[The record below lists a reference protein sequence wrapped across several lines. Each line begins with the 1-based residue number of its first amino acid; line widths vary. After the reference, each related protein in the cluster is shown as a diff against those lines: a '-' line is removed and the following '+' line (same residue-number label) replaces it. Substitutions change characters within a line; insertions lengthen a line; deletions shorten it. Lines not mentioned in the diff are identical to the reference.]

1 MAIDSRAK
9 RASIACLGLA
19 FLGPSITIDGS
30 LSQADRQVV
39 AHSYYGILATEG
51 TKTIGG
57 TSQLEAFDAAG
68 GIKVQKQGTLGGVS
82 QLEAFDAAGGITVER
97 TIGGTTVAELEVI
110 PDFNTLE
117 VQGRGLLAEE
127 SGDGTIINLA
137 TLTEF
142 EVLTEPVTL
151 VLDDNSLV
159 IEVPDDTQSVQ
170 TIGFVGPAGAAG
182 ADGADATS
190 SEVIVLNKAERKNV
204 VEDSPSTGDIT
215 VYYGIANPLSDD
227 ADPVWLITQTVY
239 LADGDSFDAIKL
251 FASDAQDQ
259 VWNDHLTLVYF

>member
-1 MAIDSRAK
+1 M
-9 RASIACLGLA
+9 
-19 FLGPSITIDGS
+19 
-30 LSQADRQVV
+30 
-39 AHSYYGILATEG
+39 
-51 TKTIGG
+51 
-57 TSQLEAFDAAG
+57 
-68 GIKVQKQGTLGGVS
+68 
-82 QLEAFDAAGGITVER
+82 
-97 TIGGTTVAELEVI
+97 AELEVI

-127 SGDGTIINLA
+127 SGGATIINLA

-142 EVLTEPVTL
+142 EVLTESVTL

-190 SEVIVLNKAERKNV
+190 SEVIVLNKAERKDV
-204 VEDSPSTGDIT
+204 VEDSPSAGDIT
-215 VYYGIANPLSDD
+215 VYYGIADPLSDT

-251 FASDAQDQ
+251 FASNAQDQ
-259 VWNDHLTLVYF
+259 VWDDHLTLVYF